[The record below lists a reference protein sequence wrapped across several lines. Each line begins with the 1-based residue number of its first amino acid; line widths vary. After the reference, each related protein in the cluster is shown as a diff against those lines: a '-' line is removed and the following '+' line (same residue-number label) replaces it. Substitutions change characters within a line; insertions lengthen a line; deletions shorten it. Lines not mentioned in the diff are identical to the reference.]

1 MTSRRSNPGLWL
13 SFGMSLRSVG
23 RPQGSRLHRR
33 AGLNRGALRP
43 LAAGPRSRLALAA
56 ALVVASLLSPGA
68 SGACAGCCDDGS
80 PTVATPLAAG
90 IAPVHAA
97 AVVDATPHRCCRR
110 PDADAA
116 AAAAAES
123 CCSSADPSTDLASDS
138 CEGTS
143 AQDDPCRCNLVPRD
157 EAPAV
162 PVRTEPDV
170 RAGAVAF
177 DHGFHATAIDVGRL
191 AVAIDSPV
199 LPVHARPLRVLYGV
213 WRN

>member
-1 MTSRRSNPGLWL
+1 M
-13 SFGMSLRSVG
+13 
-23 RPQGSRLHRR
+23 
-33 AGLNRGALRP
+33 
-43 LAAGPRSRLALAA
+43 
-56 ALVVASLLSPGA
+56 
-68 SGACAGCCDDGS
+68 
-80 PTVATPLAAG
+80 
-90 IAPVHAA
+90 
-97 AVVDATPHRCCRR
+97 
-110 PDADAA
+110 
-116 AAAAAES
+116 
-123 CCSSADPSTDLASDS
+123 DLASES

-177 DHGFHATAIDVGRL
+177 DHGFHATAIDAGRL